1 MIKEGIATDVVYS
14 VRNDPGLG
22 HLCDYCNIK
31 QGWSVIFNS
40 LDEYVN
46 HVIKNHPG
54 LKVCHNNSTD
64 LAAFEEKTRIE
75 RDHFLKIRQ
84 KEYLKHLYGPGFICL
99 PPNITSQH

>member
-1 MIKEGIATDVVYS
+1 MIKEGIATDMVYS

-46 HVIKNHPG
+46 HVVKNHPG

-64 LAAFEEKTRIE
+64 LAAFAEKTKME
-75 RDHFLKIRQ
+75 WDHFLKKRQ
-84 KEYLKHLYGPGFICL
+84 KEYLKHLYGPGFIGL
-99 PPNITSQH
+99 PPTITSQH